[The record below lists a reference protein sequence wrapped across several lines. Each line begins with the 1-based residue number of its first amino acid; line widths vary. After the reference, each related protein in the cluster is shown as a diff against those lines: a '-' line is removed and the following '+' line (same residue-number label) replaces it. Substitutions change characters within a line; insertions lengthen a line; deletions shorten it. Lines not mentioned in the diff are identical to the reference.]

1 MEDITIWLAFTGGLI
16 SFFSP
21 CCLPLYPT
29 FISYITGISVSDL
42 KKNELKIRSVA
53 LKHSVAFVLGFSIV
67 FYLVGFSASYF
78 GKAFVQYND
87 LLRMLGAIFIIT
99 MGLFMIGIFSPEF
112 LLKEKR
118 LPFVKKSG
126 NLLNSFLVGLIFAAG
141 WTPCIGPIF
150 GAIIYANV
158 LYPSETFINITA
170 FSLGFGIP
178 FIIMALFISKV
189 KLLTKYSSG
198 FLKLGGI
205 LMIAIGLIL
214 FFNKMFYLNIW
225 MNRIIELFE

>member
-1 MEDITIWLAFTGGLI
+1 MEDITLWLAFTGGVI

-42 KKNELKIRSVA
+42 KKKELKIRNVA
-53 LKHSVAFVLGFSIV
+53 VKHSIAFVLGFSIV
-67 FYLVGFSASYF
+67 FYLLGFSASYF
-78 GKAFVQYND
+78 GKTFVQYND
-87 LLRMLGAIFIIT
+87 LFRMLGSIFIIT
-99 MGLFMIGIFSPEF
+99 LGLFMIGIFSPEF

-126 NLLNSFLVGLIFAAG
+126 NIFNSFLVGLIFAAG

-158 LYPSETFINITA
+158 LYPSETFVNVTA

-189 KLLTKYSSG
+189 KLLTNYSSG
-198 FLKLGGI
+198 IMKLGGL

-214 FFNKMFYLNIW
+214 FFDKMFYLNIW
-225 MNRIIELFE
+225 MNRILDLF